1 MGFFSAT
8 PAWGGLVARW
18 EFDNFDPSNPTSAAV
33 LAPDVG
39 NLSAIPCEGK
49 NTSTRI
55 EDGTLGSIYVIGN
68 KDVPGLPDGDYA
80 LAIPEG
86 AHLWIP
92 LPSGIVRDKNWMM
105 RIRFCS
111 PAASAGVLRA
121 LVTGNATDTTD
132 GIFYISNLNLIQG
145 REILFGADSIENG
158 NYSQAQGDNTYVSR
172 LVQSDTW
179 YSFAAYFGEN
189 GAASTLNGIRSASGM
204 FNTDIRT
211 SFTGDGFFLCAGG
224 AEKLTYIASVEVWD
238 DMPCRHID
246 GYIPAAN
253 TAAFPGASIDEVRDS
268 YLSVRKAGSWGG
280 YGYPM
285 SSFEKVVA
293 TDEAGNTTDVK
304 VDFCMWNDV
313 AHCFVDFAA
322 NGSGVDCRYLRM
334 GYGVAWGVPFFAA
347 DGSFIEGG
355 GRNYTGGNGN
365 SASTNPTVWGN
376 TCSWNAQGYWP
387 YGLYALPFIPLAGNA
402 NWSYFMGTGKFGNPV
417 VTVVALNPVLTFDA
431 APQVDSLE
439 LDCGRGDG
447 QASLSFAYGD
457 ATFKNMA
464 AFGDLSI
471 KRNVTLA
478 LPAGVSI
485 AGSLVIERGAAISFA
500 SDGATLEDGSVLF
513 TAAGGIEVP
522 EGVETATFATVNG
535 GSAALSADG
544 KSFVYRSLAPD
555 VPASARWVGGGNRD
569 VASDPLNWVCQN
581 SAGDPL
587 DGAVPNE
594 HTAITVSGETT
605 FNIPAGQSL
614 VCRSLSIG
622 SCTLAA
628 DCDWSG
634 LGATLPVENGA
645 AVELGGFSL
654 SLAGL
659 GLTKGS
665 FTLSNNASNLSTL
678 RVTVAPDSVTDST
691 QVSIAGNIKF
701 VKDGAGTYNANRGHT
716 YTGGTEIL
724 GGTSCSSLNAV
735 DSNIYGVGGSTVL
748 VRNATLRLD
757 GVSWFSL
764 YRLKLDGGT
773 LCSTYTTALLQQ
785 SDGAAIF
792 GMTTLLSDSSLSS
805 ENNGR
810 IRLWPW
816 NAIDLGTHTLEANLQ
831 DNGEFVLATADNNPN
846 SMPSI
851 TNGTLAVS
859 GGTLRVYQ
867 GYTVPV
873 NMTSTTLRM
882 NGALNLPAGSTINL
896 RDYEALYDGTG
907 NSGTGILNVS
917 GTFKPVG
924 TGFFGPVLNGDATL
938 DLSEW
943 AGAWPLASGATG
955 GVTTPKVANGAS
967 ITVKLGNDLAR
978 FRSLALTKDGGTYA
992 GYLLKWDGAAPEEA
1006 SFTLEEAAKKRYALK
1021 ADSTG
1026 LLLCPFLGIV
1036 VVVK

>member
-1 MGFFSAT
+1 MGLISAT

-86 AHLWIP
+86 VHLWIP
-92 LPSGIVRDKNWMM
+92 LPSGIVCDKNWMM

-111 PAASAGVLRA
+111 PAASAGALRA
-121 LVTGNATDTTD
+121 LVTGNATDTTA
-132 GIFYISNLNLIQG
+132 GIFYISNLDLIYG
-145 REILFGADSIENG
+145 REDLFGSDSIENANG
-158 NYSQAQGDNTYVSR
+158 PQGAWANTHVSR

-179 YSFAAYFGEN
+179 HSFAAYFGEH
-189 GAASTLNGIRSASGM
+189 GAASTLNGIRSVSGM
-204 FNTDIRT
+204 SDTDIRT
-211 SFTGDGFFLCAGG
+211 SFTDDGFFLCAGG
-224 AEKLTYIASVEVWD
+224 SEKLTYIASVEVWD
-238 DMPCRHID
+238 DMPCRHFA
-246 GYIPAAN
+246 GYVPAAN
-253 TAAFPGASIDEVRDS
+253 TAAFPGASIDEIRDS
-268 YLSVRKAGSWGG
+268 YLSVRKAGSWSG

-304 VDFCMWNDV
+304 VDFCMWNDG

-355 GRNYTGGNGN
+355 GRNYNGDNSNPNPTAWRN
-365 SASTNPTVWGN
+365 SAKY
-376 TCSWNAQGYWP
+376 NAQGYWP

-457 ATFKNMA
+457 AAFKNMA

-485 AGSLVIERGAAISFA
+485 AGRLAIERGAAVSFA
-500 SDGATLEDGSVLF
+500 SDGATLEEGAVLF
-513 TAAGGIEVP
+513 TAAGGIETP

-544 KSFVYRSLAPD
+544 KSFVYHSLAPD
-555 VPASARWVGGGNRD
+555 VPASARWVGGGDRG
-569 VASDPLNWVCQN
+569 VASDPLNWVCLN
-581 SAGDPL
+581 SAGDLL

-594 HTAITVSGETT
+594 YTAISVSGETT

-659 GLTKGS
+659 GSSKGS

-678 RVTVAPDSVTDST
+678 RVTVAPASVTGSA

-735 DSNIYGVGGSTVL
+735 DSNIYGVEGSTVL

-773 LCSTYTTALLQQ
+773 LCSSYKATSGET
-785 SDGAAIF
+785 AAIF

-805 ENNGR
+805 VNSGW

-816 NAIDLGTHTLEANLQ
+816 NAIDLGTHTLETNLQ
-831 DNGEFVLATADNNPN
+831 DNGEFVLATNYDQNPN
-846 SMPSI
+846 AVTAI

-859 GGTLRVYQ
+859 GGTLRVQ
-867 GYTVPV
+867 SGYKVPV
-873 NMTSTTLRM
+873 DMTSTTLRM
-882 NGALNLPAGSTINL
+882 NGALNLQAGSSINL

-907 NSGTGILNVS
+907 NSGTGVLNVS

-943 AGAWPLASGATG
+943 TGAWPLASGATG
-955 GVTTPKVANGAS
+955 GVVTPKVANGAS
-967 ITVKLGNDLAR
+967 ITVRLGTDLDSYRAL
-978 FRSLALTKDGGTYA
+978 SLTRDADSYA

-1026 LLLCPFLGIV
+1026 LLLCPLLGTV
-1036 VVVK
+1036 LLVK